1 MVRMADAPVCA
12 YCRTR
17 PVEAKWRPF
26 CSHRCQLL
34 DLARW
39 ADGSYHVAAEKPEDN
54 DEDDEKS
61 EV

>member
-1 MVRMADAPVCA
+1 MADTPVCA

-17 PVEAKWRPF
+17 PVEARWRPF
-26 CSHRCQLL
+26 CSQRCQLL

-39 ADGSYHVAAEKPEDN
+39 ADGSYHVAGEKPDQDDN
-54 DEDDEKS
+54 EHDEKS

>member
-1 MVRMADAPVCA
+1 MADSPVCA

-26 CSHRCQLL
+26 CSERCQA
-34 DLARW
+34 DLAKW
-39 ADGSYHVAAEKPEDN
+39 ADGSYHVAGEKPEDN